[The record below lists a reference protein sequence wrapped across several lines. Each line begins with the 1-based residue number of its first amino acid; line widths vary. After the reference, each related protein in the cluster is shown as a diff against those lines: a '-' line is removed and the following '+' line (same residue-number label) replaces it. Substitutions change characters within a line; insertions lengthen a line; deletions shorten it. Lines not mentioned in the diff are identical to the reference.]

1 MKHPS
6 EKFSDVDPVAA
17 KQAIFDYCKKRGA
30 LAVGVADL
38 AALERIAPPGH
49 RPTDLMPRV
58 KSVIS
63 LGVGGQTRGAWQLPA
78 KAMSYSGSTEVRAYS
93 AAYACAFFIEQK
105 YGAPS
110 VYVPPDMDPEGGPRV
125 PLQSLKLH
133 AEVAGIGARSF
144 AGDILLHPQF
154 GFMYYASVMTE
165 IELPPDEPMKE
176 NPCPAPSCVAMH
188 RATGQ
193 TPCMKFCPAQ
203 CLEGEID
210 DKGTQKVMR
219 YNMAACA
226 EFTQEYETI
235 PKMLAEAVRDE
246 VRSRGAEG
254 LLDPDRKM
262 LWYKVSAGS
271 GAWFAQCFECMR
283 VCPLAT
289 QAPQADAIRRT
300 EPLRAAAGAPHPQK
314 D

>member
-6 EKFSDVDPVAA
+6 EGFPEVDPVAA
-17 KQAIFDYCKKRGA
+17 KQAIVDYCKKRGA

-78 KAMSYSGSTEVRAYS
+78 KAMAYSGSTEVRAYS

-105 YGAPS
+105 FGAPTA
-110 VYVPPDMDPEGGPRV
+110 YVPPDLDPEGGPRV

-144 AGDILLHPQF
+144 AGDILLHPEF
-154 GFMYYASVMTE
+154 GFMYYASVFTE
-165 IELPPDEPMKE
+165 LELPPDEPMKD
-176 NPCPAPSCVAMH
+176 NPCPAPSCVSMY

-203 CLEGEID
+203 CLDGEID
-210 DKGTQKVMR
+210 DQGRQKRMR
-219 YNMAACA
+219 YDMAACA
-226 EFTQEYETI
+226 EFTQEYETV

-246 VRSRGAEG
+246 VRSRGADG

-289 QAPQADAIRRT
+289 QAPQADPISRT
-300 EPLRAAAGAPHPQK
+300 ETLRAVAGAPQTK
-314 D
+314 ES